1 MLSARSRRL
10 IIFLVL
16 SLFVFMGCAAGAA
29 FWLARKVPKFNQ
41 YILLVPI
48 MKPFRYYP
56 PEKAEKAQVFPAMP
70 DDLLLPKEQ
79 VVSVQITALARPESV
94 IETPP
99 DRELRLASPPLVF
112 IATQTLT
119 GVTAQEL
126 ALLWNSQSIDC
137 QHQDF
142 CCFSPSF
149 TLDFYRDD
157 ERLLRATICWSCGRI
172 DVTTGSS
179 NKKKCYFYSETP
191 FALKLSQ
198 RIHALMPPFSTH
210 AAWDRDRKAVDC
222 HPEQPPVSPVIFG
235 AVTTSIPDAAL
246 LLQGEVQE
254 RQKQLA
260 YCYEHLYPRAPFP
273 EGSLL
278 VEFSVLPYTEEEHQ
292 EMLAQQEQNR
302 GGMNHRKPPILP
314 WEMLRYETQRRQVE
328 QVALV
333 QTNIAEPALVACV
346 LKRIRTWHLR
356 RTPAPKST
364 PLHVRLPIEFHAPS

>member
-10 IIFLVL
+10 ILFLVL
-16 SLFVFMGCAAGAA
+16 SLLVIVGCAAGAV

-48 MKPFRYYP
+48 LKPFRYYP
-56 PEKAEKAQVFPAMP
+56 PEKDDKEQVFPAMP
-70 DDLLLPKEQ
+70 DDLLLPKGQ
-79 VVSVQITALARPESV
+79 VVSVEISALARPESV
-94 IETPP
+94 TETPP
-99 DRELRLASPPLVF
+99 DRDLPLASPPLVF

-137 QHQDF
+137 QRQDF

-149 TLDFYRDD
+149 SLDFYC
-157 ERLLRATICWSCGRI
+157 ESEHLLRATICWSCGRVE
-172 DVTTGSS
+172 VTTGSS
-179 NKKKCYFYSETP
+179 KKKCHFYSGTP
-191 FALKLSQ
+191 SALKLSQ

-222 HPEQPPVSPVIFG
+222 QPDQPPVSPVIFG

-292 EMLAQQEQNR
+292 ERLAQQEQSR
-302 GGMNHRKPPILP
+302 GGMSHRRPPPLP
-314 WEMLRYETQRRQVE
+314 WEILRYETQRRQVE

-333 QTNIAEPALVACV
+333 QTSIAEPALVACV

-356 RTPAPKST
+356 RTPTLKST
-364 PLHVRLPIEFHAPS
+364 PLRVLLPIEFHAPS